1 MVSASMP
8 PRNIAIDTITKIEG
22 NAGLKVLIED
32 EEVKDLQFIISD
44 YRRFFT
50 TAVRG
55 KRIVAVP
62 SFLSRICGT
71 CSVAHLFA
79 SLMAIESSQGI
90 AVTEQTKAL
99 RRLAYDGLMIRDHG
113 LHLYFFVL
121 PDVLGVDSI
130 LDVSDDPG
138 DIGHTLLHDSFDI
151 KRLGTDISN
160 ATVGAAI
167 HAPWPT
173 VGGFLRNPDSA
184 KFPDLL
190 ARLEGVRPQVLRGI
204 ETFLE
209 WDATLIRNTDY
220 LALRNETQFDFLEGD
235 VANSNGRRIARS
247 EFENYLQYVQIPYSH
262 AEGYRFSDTQEDYL
276 VGALARMNL
285 NSELLHPQTKD
296 DVASYLSAFPSNNIY
311 HNNLAQ
317 AIEILQCVDDA
328 IDILST
334 IHLTDEKPVRKPAQ
348 PGTGVGLIE
357 APRGLL
363 YHAAKVN
370 ERGVIE
376 DYDVVVPTAQNQINI
391 ENDLKDY
398 FNENLD
404 GDEDTLRMNA
414 ESIVR
419 AYDPCMSCA
428 TNFLKIDWIRR

>member
-1 MVSASMP
+1 MP
-8 PRNIAIDTITKIEG
+8 SRNITIDTITKIEG
-22 NAGLKVLIED
+22 NAGLKVNIED
-32 EEVKDLQFIISD
+32 NVVKDLQFIVSD

-55 KRIVAVP
+55 KRVVAVP

-71 CSVAHLFA
+71 CSVAHLFG
-79 SLMAIESSQGI
+79 SLMAIESAQGI
-90 AVTEQTKAL
+90 AVTKQTKAL
-99 RRLAYDGLMIRDHG
+99 RRLAYDGLMIRDHA

-121 PDVLGVDSI
+121 PDILGVDSI
-130 LDVSDDPG
+130 LDISDDPG
-138 DIGHTLLHDSFDI
+138 DFGHTLLHDSFDI
-151 KRLGTDISN
+151 KRLGTDITK
-160 ATVGAAI
+160 AIIGAAI
-167 HAPWPT
+167 HAPLPT
-173 VGGFLRNPDSA
+173 VGGFLRTPEPTRFA
-184 KFPDLL
+184 DLI
-190 ARLEGVRPQVLRGI
+190 ARLEGIRPQVLRGI
-204 ETFLE
+204 DTFFE
-209 WDATLIRNTDY
+209 WNASLVRNSDY
-220 LALRNETQFDFLEGD
+220 LGLRNDARFDFLEGD
-235 VANSNGRRIARS
+235 VVNSNGKRIARS
-247 EFENYLQYVQIPYSH
+247 EFKNYLHYVQIPHSH

-285 NSELLHPQTKD
+285 NRELLHPRTKD
-296 DVASYLSAFPSNNIY
+296 DIVSSLWAFPSNNIY

-328 IDILST
+328 IDILRT
-334 IHLTDEKPVRKPAQ
+334 IKLTDEKPIRAPAQ
-348 PGTGVGLIE
+348 AGTGVGLIE

-363 YHAAKVN
+363 YHMAKVN
-370 ERGVIE
+370 EEGVVQ

-404 GDEDTLRMNA
+404 NDEETLRVNA